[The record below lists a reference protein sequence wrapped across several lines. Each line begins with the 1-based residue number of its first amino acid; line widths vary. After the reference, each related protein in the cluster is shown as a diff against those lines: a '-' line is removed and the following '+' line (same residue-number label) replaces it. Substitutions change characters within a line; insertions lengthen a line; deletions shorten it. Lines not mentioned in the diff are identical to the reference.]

1 MVINSFGVAPI
12 VLSCFIL
19 FYLLCLEPSDTHP
32 SDTVMLLGEMAG
44 IRIDW
49 PPFLWERPYRFTAI
63 RAYKEW
69 VSSPSLPN
77 WFSAAVTRKSPVSV
91 SVHFLMPVYNVY
103 MQVGMHEYVFARID
117 DKSCNVLQCNAMKYN
132 DILYQYIMYLQAS
145 DGNGSYT
152 YYVDDWWNWYGELRT
167 LQGSFVLGV
176 YHNCKGSMIQRMEE
190 INASMDL
197 SDLYAC
203 HCRTPVTTVYLT
215 WNLQWIHSMYSF
227 SADMTCVFTFV
238 IASFWLCSYIFMCCT
253 FR

>member
-1 MVINSFGVAPI
+1 MNLNGYQFFWGWRLSFYH
-12 VLSCFIL
+12 VLSCFIM

-49 PPFLWERPYRFTAI
+49 PPFLWKGPIVLQRSVHIRNEFHHPPY
-63 RAYKEW
+63 
-69 VSSPSLPN
+69 SN

-91 SVHFLMPVYNVY
+91 SVHFLMPVYNVCV
-103 MQVGMHEYVFARID
+103 QVGMHEYVFARID

-152 YYVDDWWNWYGELRT
+152 YYVDNWWNWYGELRT

-176 YHNCKGSMIQRMEE
+176 Y
-190 INASMDL
+190 
-197 SDLYAC
+197 
-203 HCRTPVTTVYLT
+203 TTVKV
-215 WNLQWIHSMYSF
+215 QWF
-227 SADMTCVFTFV
+227 SE
-238 IASFWLCSYIFMCCT
+238 WKK
-253 FR
+253 